1 MFLSVFKGFVIGA
14 GMIIPIGAQN
24 AYLLNLGIKKNF
36 HFTAA
41 TICILC
47 DVILMS
53 VGIFGGGALINSN
66 ENIYLVLTWLGIIFL
81 TTYGAMF
88 FYSFYFSRH
97 DSSNSSDNSSKKL
110 NTRKAVIIT
119 TLAVTLLNPHVY
131 LDTVVII
138 GSISGQYIAEQKWL
152 FFFGIIVASVSWFY
166 ALSFAA
172 AKMSGWLSTAKVQ
185 RFINLSVAVVMWSI
199 ALTLYFQLV

>member
-1 MFLSVFKGFVIGA
+1 VFLSLFKGFVIGA

-41 TICILC
+41 SVCILC
-47 DVILMS
+47 DVLLMS
-53 VGIFGGGALINSN
+53 VGIFGGGALISSN
-66 ENIYLVLTWLGIIFL
+66 ENIYLILTWLGILFL
-81 TTYGAMF
+81 STYGAMF
-88 FYSFYFSRH
+88 FYSFYLGRH
-97 DSSNSSDNSSKKL
+97 DLSNSDNNNSQKL
-110 NTRKAVIIT
+110 NTRKVVIIT

-138 GSISGQYIAEQKWL
+138 GSISGQYVAEEKLL
-152 FFFGIIVASVSWFY
+152 FFIGIIVASVSWFY

-185 RFINLSVAVVMWSI
+185 RFINLFVAVVMWAI
-199 ALTLYFQLV
+199 ALTLYSQLI